1 MVPKLWCSMTL
12 TLTSR
17 ILPQGMF
24 IVSRLTNQ
32 FVLLLVFGVLAN
44 AGLAQTPSF
53 VNFESPQA
61 HSIAI
66 SQSGEQLFAVNTPG
80 SSLAVYSVKERANPK
95 LKREIPVGLEPVSVA
110 QRSEG
115 EVWVVNHLSD
125 SFAELARLTGL
136 TLKLLTSD

>member
-1 MVPKLWCSMTL
+1 M
-12 TLTSR
+12 
-17 ILPQGMF
+17 
-24 IVSRLTNQ
+24 SRLTNQ

-115 EVWVVNHLSD
+115 EVWVVN
-125 SFAELARLTGL
+125 
-136 TLKLLTSD
+136 